1 MLGNSGSV
9 SNSRSIERMR
19 TSTNGYPSIYPR
31 GASQTT
37 SGTSPR
43 QSLAADSMHQALHP
57 GGGRTTTTGGTT
69 YINSGT
75 AVTRSTSPISSQV
88 VESILQEDGIVN
100 DDDYTIH
107 FKSFQKQ
114 PGVPNHHLTLN
125 GTTAY
130 IPGESAPVRNEAYY
144 TEVLRHRLRD
154 ILLDRNDEEVP
165 EDRYG
170 RPSVEYEVTDC
181 EELNTS
187 EERGRRRSRSHGNR
201 NNYAERKY
209 LRSKSPFFG
218 SGHSRSGSRGRSCE
232 RNCGGGA
239 TEDLMNSMAQ
249 IMSAVGSIVTKQNK
263 NPFKAMMRKEQRR
276 LQRQERRQGRSSDPI
291 YTSHAG
297 DDYCRSP
304 SAAGRKQR
312 PNTAPA
318 PASYTIGLDG
328 GMAQQVPSYPT
339 GSNST
344 KRTSNKENM
353 FLQEVP
359 RSKTHMLNVI
369 MAKLEAIERSEQQI
383 QEFLQSTSNNNTAGE
398 EPQAHR
404 FALSDY
410 GGEARGT
417 EADEV
422 DRHLHGVR
430 PLEASFLAVSD
441 NAHKSNSAPREAVL
455 EAGQQF
461 TEQSSMLAHID
472 SDESDPDTQ
481 NNDPTKQKKTK
492 STAEHGTQDSPH
504 TLSHLQ
510 QHLRHVQAVAARGP
524 SLESMQQQEDRQRAQ
539 SEGLSATQLR
549 DKEIAYMKTLPKL
562 PRNEAR
568 NEDIFAYMRE
578 LDQ

>member
-1 MLGNSGSV
+1 M
-9 SNSRSIERMR
+9 ERMR
-19 TSTNGYPSIYPR
+19 TSTNGYPSINPR

-43 QSLAADSMHQALHP
+43 QSLAADSMHHLLHP
-57 GGGRTTTTGGTT
+57 GGGRTTSTGGTT
-69 YINSGT
+69 YANSGT
-75 AVTRSTSPISSQV
+75 AVTRSTSPINSQV

-107 FKSFQKQ
+107 FKSFQKL
-114 PGVPNHHLTLN
+114 PGVPNHHLTLSN
-125 GTTAY
+125 TTAY

-144 TEVLRHRLRD
+144 SEVLRHRLRD

-218 SGHSRSGSRGRSCE
+218 SERSRSCSRGRSCE
-232 RNCGGGA
+232 RHCGGGGGGA
-239 TEDLMNSMAQ
+239 TEELMNSMAQ

-276 LQRQERRQGRSSDPI
+276 LLRQEKRQHRSSDP
-291 YTSHAG
+291 SG
-297 DDYCRSP
+297 DDNYHT
-304 SAAGRKQR
+304 SAAVGRKQR
-312 PNTAPA
+312 PSTAPA
-318 PASYTIGLDG
+318 PAAYTIGLDG
-328 GMAQQVPSYPT
+328 SIAQQLSSCPT
-339 GSNST
+339 GSALA
-344 KRTSNKENM
+344 KRAPRKENM
-353 FLQEVP
+353 LLQDVP

-383 QEFLQSTSNNNTAGE
+383 HDFLQSTSNYHVADE
-398 EPQAHR
+398 EPQTHR
-404 FALSDY
+404 FVPSEY
-410 GGEARGT
+410 GGEAPGN
-417 EADEV
+417 EVDEV

-430 PLEASFLAVSD
+430 PSEASFLHVSQH
-441 NAHKSNSAPREAVL
+441 AHNHKDAPREAVL

-461 TEQSSMLAHID
+461 TEQSSMLAHIG
-472 SDESDPDTQ
+472 SDESDPDT
-481 NNDPTKQKKTK
+481 NTLHHTHSNDSTKPKKSK

-504 TLSHLQ
+504 TLSQLQ
-510 QHLRHVQAVAARGP
+510 QHLRHAQAVAARGP
-524 SLESMQQQEDRQRAQ
+524 SLESMQQQEDLQRAHSDQ
-539 SEGLSATQLR
+539 LSATQLR

-568 NEDIFAYMRE
+568 HEDIFAYMRE